1 MPEPISSS
9 LAVVAGTAL
18 VTGVMQEV
26 GRQVV
31 VYVCNE
37 KVVEAGWQRHDEANE
52 SCGTGL
58 SQRKAAQA

>member
-1 MPEPISSS
+1 
-9 LAVVAGTAL
+9 
-18 VTGVMQEV
+18 MQEV